1 MKLLIM
7 LYGMRRLSPDN

>member
-7 LYGMRRLSPDN
+7 RARNQE